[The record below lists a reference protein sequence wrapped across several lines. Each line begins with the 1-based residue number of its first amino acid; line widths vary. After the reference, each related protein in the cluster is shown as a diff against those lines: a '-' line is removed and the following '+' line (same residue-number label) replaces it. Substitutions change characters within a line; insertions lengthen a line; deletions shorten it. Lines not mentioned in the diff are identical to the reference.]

1 MQVFFRISLEIPET
15 ICIIGSAKGQ
25 ESVKNGEISCV
36 SRRG

>member
-1 MQVFFRISLEIPET
+1 MQVFFRISLEET